1 MAIKVT
7 NKKPLFGNKRSHA
20 CNATKHAQKPN
31 LQKITLEDG
40 TSIKISARE
49 LRTLKKVS
57 KDIEVTEKNRF
68 YLFLFLIS
76 KSLIYKRASF

>member
-20 CNATKHAQKPN
+20 CNATRHAQKPN

-40 TSIKISARE
+40 TSIKISSRE

-57 KDIEVTEKNRF
+57 KDIEV
-68 YLFLFLIS
+68 
-76 KSLIYKRASF
+76 A